1 MRCILREHC
10 VQGVGGQEPQ
20 FPHLHSGGGHPQ
32 GMPGRSLEKSGGG
45 QAEPPLP
52 SDLGMLKGRSWRLLR
67 GLQPLSFWGSP
78 PGSRHLCCQR
88 HDSGAE
94 HWFSVCGFEG
104 PSAAWQGG
112 CVTCGI
118 RAE

>member
-1 MRCILREHC
+1 M
-10 VQGVGGQEPQ
+10 GAQEPQ

-32 GMPGRSLEKSGGG
+32 GVPGRSLEESGGG

-78 PGSRHLCCQR
+78 PGSRRTCAAGSTTQAR
-88 HDSGAE
+88 GA
-94 HWFSVCGFEG
+94 GFPFVVSRARQLRG
-104 PSAAWQGG
+104 RVAA
-112 CVTCGI
+112 
-118 RAE
+118 